1 MEVVKVTVD
10 LEKEVDNKVNL
21 YAKEN
26 RLKKKSAINELL
38 KLGYIKSL
46 EIWEGKN
53 NEKQRIYDRTDSNIK

>member
-26 RLKKKSAINELL
+26 RLKKKAAINELL

-46 EIWEGKN
+46 EIWEVKN
-53 NEKQRIYDRTDSNIK
+53 DEKQRIYNRANSDIK

>member
-46 EIWEGKN
+46 EIWEVKN
-53 NEKQRIYDRTDSNIK
+53 NEKQRIYDRTDSNIE

>member
-10 LEKEVDNKVNL
+10 LEKEVDNKVKL

-26 RLKKKSAINELL
+26 RLKKKNAINELL

-46 EIWEGKN
+46 EIVEVKKD
-53 NEKQRIYDRTDSNIK
+53 EK